1 MAILWLLEWDGFT
14 KEQYED
20 LSRRVDWAGSPPDGL
35 LHQVTAFSDKSLI
48 LTQVWQ
54 SPNHVMEFMES
65 RLLPAINEMGIRSM
79 PRVDQYVV
87 HEEFPRNK

>member
-1 MAILWLLEWDGFT
+1 MAILWLLEWDGFS
-14 KEQYED
+14 KEQYAD
-20 LSRRVDWAGSPPDGL
+20 LSSRVDWDSKPPDGL
-35 LHQVTAFSDKSLI
+35 LSQVTAFSDKALI

-54 SPNHVMEFMES
+54 SPNHVMEFMET

-87 HEEFPRNK
+87 HKTFPK